1 MEPANQRLKML
12 ALNDSGFIFDP
23 TTGQSFTTNE
33 TGLDI
38 IRLMREGR
46 SKAEIFSFLEEAYD
60 APKDLI
66 YKDAMQFLSQLKTYR
81 LVDDI

>member
-23 TTGQSFTTNE
+23 TTGQTFTTNE

-38 IRLMREGR
+38 IRLLREG
-46 SKAEIFSFLEEAYD
+46 KTKTEILSFLEEEYD
-60 APKDLI
+60 APADLL
-66 YKDAMQFLSQLKTYR
+66 YRDATQFLSQLKTYR
-81 LVDDI
+81 LVDDV